1 MKVLILKEG
10 SRKIGENMS
19 ANLHNSMKVGIVHF
33 MAYPETM
40 GGDGPT
46 VETVKKIVQD
56 DFFSGIE
63 ITSINSLEDRKEV
76 AQILESGRMT
86 VGFGAQPILLRN
98 KGNLNSFDEAE
109 RRRAIELVKGGIDQA
124 YELNASKF
132 GFLSGAKPDAD
143 QDTALQLLTDSIKE
157 LCEYARSKGDLILS
171 LETFDDETDK
181 KCLIGSNKLAV
192 ELAKEV
198 RKVDPTFGLMLDL
211 SHLPMQR
218 ETSFNALTVARDYI
232 NHAHI
237 GNCYIKDTSDPAYGD
252 QHPRFGYPGS
262 EVDVPEL
269 AEYLRVLL
277 EIGYIGEGNKNIVA
291 FEVKPVGTESSDI
304 VIAQSKRTLV
314 DAWSLLHSTK
324 GRLVNIS

>member
-1 MKVLILKEG
+1 
-10 SRKIGENMS
+10 MS
-19 ANLHNSMKVGIVHF
+19 ENLHNSMKVGIVHF

-46 VETVKKIVQD
+46 VETIKKIVQD

-63 ITSINSLEDRKEV
+63 ITSINNPEERKE
-76 AQILESGRMT
+76 ATQILQSGGMT

-109 RRRAIELVKGGIDQA
+109 RRRAIDLVKVGIDQA
-124 YELNASKF
+124 YEVNAAKL
-132 GFLSGAKPDAD
+132 GFLSGAKPDTQ
-143 QDTALQLLTDSIKE
+143 QDVALQLLTNSIKE
-157 LCEYARSKGDLILS
+157 LCDYAKSKGDLVLS

-192 ELAKEV
+192 EVAKEV

-218 ETSFNALTVARDYI
+218 ETSSDALTVARDYI

-262 EVDVPEL
+262 EVDVSEL
-269 AEYLRVLL
+269 AEYLRSLL
-277 EIGYIGEGNKNIVA
+277 EIGYIGEGIKNIVA

-304 VIAQSKRTLV
+304 VIAQSKRTLI
-314 DAWSLLHSTK
+314 DAWSLLHSKK
-324 GRLVNIS
+324 GRLVG

>member
-1 MKVLILKEG
+1 
-10 SRKIGENMS
+10 MS

-33 MAYPETM
+33 MAYPVTM

-46 VETVKKIVQD
+46 VETIKKIVQD

-63 ITSINSLEDRKEV
+63 ITSINNPEDRKEA
-76 AQILESGRMT
+76 AQILQSGGMT

-109 RRRAIELVKGGIDQA
+109 RRRAIDLVKAGIDQA
-124 YELNASKF
+124 YEVNAAKL
-132 GFLSGAKPDAD
+132 GFLSGAKPENQ
-143 QDTALQLLTDSIKE
+143 QDVALQLLTNSIKE
-157 LCEYARSKGDLILS
+157 LCDYAKSKGDLVLS

-192 ELAKEV
+192 EVAKEV

-218 ETSFNALTVARDYI
+218 ETSSDALTAARDYI

-237 GNCYIKDTSDPAYGD
+237 GNCYIKDPSDPAYGD

-262 EVDVPEL
+262 EVDVAEL
-269 AEYLRVLL
+269 AEYLRSLL
-277 EIGYIGEGNKNIVA
+277 EIGYIGEGIKNIVA
-291 FEVKPVGTESSDI
+291 FEVKPVGTEASDI
-304 VIAQSKRTLV
+304 VIAQSKRTLI
-314 DAWSLLHSTK
+314 DAWSLVHSRK
-324 GRLVNIS
+324 GRLVS

>member
-1 MKVLILKEG
+1 
-10 SRKIGENMS
+10 MS
-19 ANLHNSMKVGIVHF
+19 ENLHNSMKVGIVHF

-46 VETVKKIVQD
+46 VETIKKIVQD

-63 ITSINSLEDRKEV
+63 ITSINNPEERKE
-76 AQILESGRMT
+76 ATQILQSGGMT

-109 RRRAIELVKGGIDQA
+109 RRRAIDLVKGGIDQA
-124 YELNASKF
+124 YEVNAAKL
-132 GFLSGAKPDAD
+132 GFLSGAKPDTQ
-143 QDTALQLLTDSIKE
+143 QDVALQLLTNSIKE
-157 LCEYARSKGDLILS
+157 LCDYAKSKGDLVLS

-192 ELAKEV
+192 EVAKEV

-218 ETSFNALTVARDYI
+218 ESSHDALTVARDYI

-262 EVDVPEL
+262 EVDVSEL
-269 AEYLRVLL
+269 AEYLRSLL
-277 EIGYIGEGNKNIVA
+277 EIGYIGEGIKNIVA

-304 VIAQSKRTLV
+304 VIAQSKRTLI
-314 DAWSLLHSTK
+314 DAWSLLHSKK
-324 GRLVNIS
+324 GRLVG

>member
-1 MKVLILKEG
+1 MGLLKEG
-10 SRKIGENMS
+10 SRKIGETMS
-19 ANLHNSMKVGIVHF
+19 ENLHNSMKVGIVHF

-46 VETVKKIVQD
+46 VETIKKIVQD

-63 ITSINSLEDRKEV
+63 ITSINNPEERKE
-76 AQILESGRMT
+76 ATQILQSGGMT

-109 RRRAIELVKGGIDQA
+109 RRRAIDLVKVGIDQA
-124 YELNASKF
+124 YEVNAAKL
-132 GFLSGAKPDAD
+132 GFLSGAKPDTQ
-143 QDTALQLLTDSIKE
+143 QDVALQLLTNSIKE
-157 LCEYARSKGDLILS
+157 LCDYAKSKGDLVLS

-192 ELAKEV
+192 EVAKEV

-218 ETSFNALTVARDYI
+218 ETSSDALTVARDYI

-262 EVDVPEL
+262 EVDVSEL
-269 AEYLRVLL
+269 AEYLRSLL
-277 EIGYIGEGNKNIVA
+277 EIGYIGEGIKNIVA

-304 VIAQSKRTLV
+304 VIAQSKRTLI
-314 DAWSLLHSTK
+314 DAWSLLHSKK
-324 GRLVNIS
+324 GV

>member
-1 MKVLILKEG
+1 
-10 SRKIGENMS
+10 
-19 ANLHNSMKVGIVHF
+19 

-46 VETVKKIVQD
+46 VDTIKKIVQD

-63 ITSINSLEDRKEV
+63 ITSINNPEERKE
-76 AQILESGRMT
+76 ATQILQSGGMT

-109 RRRAIELVKGGIDQA
+109 RRRAIDLVKGGIDQA
-124 YELNASKF
+124 YEVNAAKL
-132 GFLSGAKPDAD
+132 GFLSGAKPDTQ
-143 QDTALQLLTDSIKE
+143 QDVALQLLTNSIKE
-157 LCEYARSKGDLILS
+157 LCDYAKSKGDLVLS

-192 ELAKEV
+192 EVAKEV

-218 ETSFNALTVARDYI
+218 ETSRDALTVARDYI

-262 EVDVPEL
+262 EVDVSEL
-269 AEYLRVLL
+269 AEYLRSLL
-277 EIGYIGEGNKNIVA
+277 EIGYIGEGIKNIVA

-304 VIAQSKRTLV
+304 VIAQSKRTLI
-314 DAWSLLHSTK
+314 DAWSLLHSKK
-324 GRLVNIS
+324 GRLVS

>member
-1 MKVLILKEG
+1 
-10 SRKIGENMS
+10 MS

-40 GGDGPT
+40 GGEGP
-46 VETVKKIVQD
+46 VAETVKKIVQD

-63 ITSINSLEDRKEV
+63 ITSVHDQQERELVK
-76 AQILESGRMT
+76 AMLQSGGMT

-109 RRRAIELVKGGIDQA
+109 RRRAIDLVKGAIDQA
-124 YELNASKF
+124 YELQASKL
-132 GFLSGAKPDAD
+132 GFLSGARPIDR
-143 QDTALQLLTDSIKE
+143 QDEALQLLTDSIKE
-157 LCEYARSKGDLILS
+157 LCEYARVKGDLVLS

-181 KCLIGSNKLAV
+181 RCLIGSNALAV
-192 ELAKEV
+192 EVAKEV
-198 RKVDPTFGLMLDL
+198 RKTDPSFGLMLDL

-218 ETSFNALTVARDYI
+218 ETSADALTVARDYI

-237 GNCYIKDTSDPAYGD
+237 GNCYIQNPADPAYGD

-262 EVDVPEL
+262 EVAVPEL

-277 EIGYIGEGNKNIVA
+277 EIGYIGEGVKNMVA
-291 FEVKPVGTESSDI
+291 FEVKPVGSELSDI
-304 VIAQSKRTLV
+304 IIAQSKRTLV
-314 DAWSLLHSTK
+314 DAWSLLHAKK
-324 GRLVNIS
+324 GASILI

>member
-1 MKVLILKEG
+1 
-10 SRKIGENMS
+10 
-19 ANLHNSMKVGIVHF
+19 

-46 VETVKKIVQD
+46 VDTIKKIVQD

-63 ITSINSLEDRKEV
+63 ITSINNPEERKE
-76 AQILESGRMT
+76 ATQILQSGGMT

-109 RRRAIELVKGGIDQA
+109 RRRAIDLVKGGIDQA
-124 YELNASKF
+124 YEVNAAKL
-132 GFLSGAKPDAD
+132 GFLSGAKTDTQ
-143 QDTALQLLTDSIKE
+143 QDVALQLLTNSIKE
-157 LCEYARSKGDLILS
+157 LCDYAKSKGDLVLS

-192 ELAKEV
+192 EVAKEV

-218 ETSFNALTVARDYI
+218 ETSRDALTVARDYI

-262 EVDVPEL
+262 EVDVSEL
-269 AEYLRVLL
+269 AEYLRSLL
-277 EIGYIGEGNKNIVA
+277 EIGYIGEGIKNIVA

-304 VIAQSKRTLV
+304 VIAQSKRTLI
-314 DAWSLLHSTK
+314 DAWSLLHSKK
-324 GRLVNIS
+324 GRLVS

>member
-1 MKVLILKEG
+1 
-10 SRKIGENMS
+10 MS

-46 VETVKKIVQD
+46 VETIRKIVQD

-63 ITSINSLEDRKEV
+63 ITSINNPEERKEA
-76 AQILESGRMT
+76 AQILQSGGMT

-98 KGNLNSFDEAE
+98 KGNLNSFDEAD
-109 RRRAIELVKGGIDQA
+109 RRRAIDLVKAGIDQA
-124 YELNASKF
+124 YEVNAAKL
-132 GFLSGAKPDAD
+132 GFLSGAKPENQ
-143 QDTALQLLTDSIKE
+143 QDVALQLLTNSIKE
-157 LCEYARSKGDLILS
+157 LCDYAKSKGDLVLS

-192 ELAKEV
+192 EVAKEV

-218 ETSFNALTVARDYI
+218 ETSSDALTAARDYI

-237 GNCYIKDTSDPAYGD
+237 GNCYIKDPSDPAYGD

-262 EVDVPEL
+262 EVDVAEL
-269 AEYLRVLL
+269 AEYLRSLL
-277 EIGYIGEGNKNIVA
+277 EIGYIGEGIKNIVA
-291 FEVKPVGTESSDI
+291 FEVKPVGTEASDI
-304 VIAQSKRTLV
+304 VIAQSKRTLI
-314 DAWSLLHSTK
+314 DAWSLVHSRK
-324 GRLVNIS
+324 GRLVS